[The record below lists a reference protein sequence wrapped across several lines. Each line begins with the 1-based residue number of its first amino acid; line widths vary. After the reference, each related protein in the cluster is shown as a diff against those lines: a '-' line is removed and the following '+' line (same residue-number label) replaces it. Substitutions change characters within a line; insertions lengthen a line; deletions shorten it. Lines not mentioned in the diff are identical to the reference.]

1 MASGQRDQGLV
12 HCVGGAL
19 KTVPSNAQPPIEAG
33 ERPTHDRVEVGQ
45 VGIYPAPGRSC
56 APG

>member
-45 VGIYPAPGRSC
+45 VGIAG
-56 APG
+56 AG